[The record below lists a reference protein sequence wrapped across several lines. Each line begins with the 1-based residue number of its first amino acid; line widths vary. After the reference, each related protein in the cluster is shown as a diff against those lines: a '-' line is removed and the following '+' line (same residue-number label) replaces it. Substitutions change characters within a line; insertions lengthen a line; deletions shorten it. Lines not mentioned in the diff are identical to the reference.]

1 MDTDIYQP
9 LLMIFQP
16 ELKQVKEGLNFDL
29 QLSFLGPWLLYEI
42 PLLFF
47 ANMENQWKLSI
58 ATLKPTAQN
67 RAGNQ

>member
-29 QLSFLGPWLLYEI
+29 QLSFLGPWLL
-42 PLLFF
+42 L
-47 ANMENQWKLSI
+47 
-58 ATLKPTAQN
+58 
-67 RAGNQ
+67 